1 MVTGHPLDYTLLFV
15 VSQIDLHSYSITTR
29 MMPAMDQVNL
39 KIGEMN
45 CTACSSSV
53 EKALS
58 GIDGVE
64 TVSVSFSTGR
74 GTVTGTNLDGEA
86 LADVATAVGY
96 PSTVEDAG
104 IDPAKMATEI
114 EQRQQKNASNW
125 RHRALIGVAIWVPAE
140 SLHWL
145 SSPLGIDGPW
155 LPWVMLVASTIA
167 MVLVGSGFF
176 ASAFAAAKR
185 MQTNM
190 DTLISIGACSAY
202 FFSLFVFI
210 AKNFGYETEHP
221 MYFTE
226 AAALLA
232 IISIGHWLEATSS
245 AKAGSAIRELLRM
258 QPDVAE
264 QVNDDGSINEIPTGE
279 VIEGMRLL
287 VRPGSRIPVDG
298 HVIEGDSEVDESIV
312 TGEPL
317 PVAKSIGDILIAGSM
332 NTTGQLIV
340 ETNVDGRHTTVSRI
354 AQLVTNAQ
362 SSKAGMQRLADKV
375 SSIFVPIVLA
385 IAAVT
390 VVCWILAGDTETGIV
405 SAVTILVISCPCALG
420 LATPMAVMVAAGES
434 SLRGILVKDA
444 GSLELAGKTVTCIFD
459 KTGTLTLGK
468 PVVDTVTPE
477 KETTSDELV
486 RIAASVEAPS
496 EHPIASAII
505 NEANKRKLEVPTVV
519 NFQATPGSGVSG
531 EVDGRK
537 VAVLRDDAATCRV
550 EVNDTLVGRISVTD
564 EIRKDAKNTVTQLQ
578 ALGIAVHMLSG
589 DRMENA
595 LTVAKEVGIKPEHVH
610 AEASPSEK
618 TEIVA
623 SLPRPSMMVGDGI
636 NDAAALAASDVGVAI
651 ASGTNVAMESASVII
666 PSDSIEATVETVSI
680 ARDTLKT
687 IKQNLFFAFMYNVA
701 AIPLAALGILGTH
714 GPIIAAAAMGL
725 SDITV
730 IGNAIL
736 LKRKLGGRR
745 ISRNVQ

>member
-1 MVTGHPLDYTLLFV
+1 
-15 VSQIDLHSYSITTR
+15 
-29 MMPAMDQVNL
+29 
-39 KIGEMN
+39 
-45 CTACSSSV
+45 
-53 EKALS
+53 
-58 GIDGVE
+58 
-64 TVSVSFSTGR
+64 
-74 GTVTGTNLDGEA
+74 
-86 LADVATAVGY
+86 
-96 PSTVEDAG
+96 
-104 IDPAKMATEI
+104 
-114 EQRQQKNASNW
+114 
-125 RHRALIGVAIWVPAE
+125 
-140 SLHWL
+140 
-145 SSPLGIDGPW
+145 
-155 LPWVMLVASTIA
+155 
-167 MVLVGSGFF
+167 
-176 ASAFAAAKR
+176 
-185 MQTNM
+185 
-190 DTLISIGACSAY
+190 
-202 FFSLFVFI
+202 
-210 AKNFGYETEHP
+210 
-221 MYFTE
+221 
-226 AAALLA
+226 
-232 IISIGHWLEATSS
+232 
-245 AKAGSAIRELLRM
+245 M

-264 QVNDDGSINEIPTGE
+264 QVNDDGSTNEIPTGE

-298 HVIEGDSEVDESIV
+298 HVVEGDSEVDESIV

-362 SSKAGMQRLADKV
+362 SSKADMQRLADKV

-385 IAAVT
+385 VAAVT
-390 VVCWILAGDTETGIV
+390 VVCWILVGDTETGIV

-420 LATPMAVMVAAGES
+420 LATPMAIMVAAGES

-477 KETTSDELV
+477 KEMTSDELV
-486 RIAASVEAPS
+486 RIAASVETPS
-496 EHPIASAII
+496 EHPVASAIV

-519 NFQATPGSGVSG
+519 NFQATPGSGVAG

-550 EVNDTLVGRISVTD
+550 EVNDALVGRISVTD

-595 LTVAKEVGIKPEHVH
+595 LTVAKKVGIKPEHVH

-687 IKQNLFFAFMYNVA
+687 IKQNLVFAFMYNVA
-701 AIPLAALGILGTH
+701 AIPLAAFGLLGPH

-725 SDITV
+725 SDMTV

-736 LKRKLGGRR
+736 LKRKLGRRR

>member
-1 MVTGHPLDYTLLFV
+1 MMEIMD
-15 VSQIDLHSYSITTR
+15 QID
-29 MMPAMDQVNL
+29 L

-45 CTACSSSV
+45 CAACSSSV
-53 EKALS
+53 EKALLK
-58 GIDGVE
+58 IDGVE
-64 TVSVSFSTGR
+64 TVSVAFATGR
-74 GTVTGTNLDGEA
+74 GTVTGKDLDGNA
-86 LADVATAVGY
+86 IAAVATEAGY

-114 EQRQQKNASNW
+114 EQRQKKNASNW
-125 RHRALIGVAIWVPAE
+125 KRRAIIGVSIWAPFEA
-140 SLHWL
+140 LHW
-145 SSPLGIDGPW
+145 SADALGIQGPW
-155 LPWVMLVASTIA
+155 IPWIMFAASTVS

-176 ASAFAAAKR
+176 TSAFTAAKR
-185 MQTNM
+185 LQTNM
-190 DTLISIGACSAY
+190 DTLISIGASSAY

-210 AKNFGYETEHP
+210 AENYGYKTGHP
-221 MYFTE
+221 MYFME

-232 IISIGHWLEATSS
+232 IISIGHWIEATSS

-264 QVNDDGSINEIPTGE
+264 LVNADGSTSELPTGE
-279 VIEGMRLL
+279 VQEGMKLL

-298 HVIEGDSEVDESIV
+298 LVVDGASEVDESII

-317 PVAKSIGDILIAGSM
+317 PVVKGLGDVLIAGSM
-332 NTTGQLIV
+332 NTSGQLIL

-375 SSIFVPIVLA
+375 SGIFVPVVLV
-385 IAAVT
+385 IAAIT
-390 VVCWILAGDTETGIV
+390 LIGWIIAGDTETGIV

-468 PVVDTVTPE
+468 PIVERVDAVSGSSITE
-477 KETTSDELV
+477 DELL
-486 RIAASVEAPS
+486 RLAASVEAPS
-496 EHPIASAII
+496 EHPIASAIV
-505 NEANKRKLEVPTVV
+505 NEANKRKLEVPTVH
-519 NFQATPGSGVSG
+519 NFYATPGIGVEG

-537 VAVLRDDAATCRV
+537 VSVLRDDAATCRI
-550 EVNDTLVGRISVTD
+550 EVDGELIGRISVTD
-564 EIRKDAKNTVTQLQ
+564 EIRKDAVDTVQRLN
-578 ALGIAVHMLSG
+578 ALGVEVHMLSG
-589 DRMENA
+589 DRMQNA
-595 LTVAKEVGIKPEHVH
+595 LAVAKEVGIKVEHVH

-618 TEIVA
+618 TEIVS

-636 NDAAALAASDVGVAI
+636 NDAAALAVSDVGVAI
-651 ASGTNVAMESASVII
+651 ASGTNVAMESASIII
-666 PSDSIEATVETVSI
+666 PSDSIESTAEAVSI
-680 ARDTLKT
+680 ARDTLRT
-687 IKQNLFFAFMYNVA
+687 IKQNLVFAFMYNVA
-701 AIPLAALGILGTH
+701 AIPLAAFGILGPH
-714 GPIIAAAAMGL
+714 GPLIAAAAMGL
-725 SDITV
+725 SDVTV

-736 LKRKLGGRR
+736 LKRKLRKRR
-745 ISRNVQ
+745 IDGILQ

>member
-1 MVTGHPLDYTLLFV
+1 
-15 VSQIDLHSYSITTR
+15 

-125 RHRALIGVAIWVPAE
+125 RRRALIGVAIWVPAE
-140 SLHWL
+140 SLHWF
-145 SSPLGIDGPW
+145 SGPLGIDGPW

-362 SSKAGMQRLADKV
+362 SSKAGMQRLAAV
-375 SSIFVPIVLA
+375 
-385 IAAVT
+385 AAVT

-589 DRMENA
+589 DRTENA

-636 NDAAALAASDVGVAI
+636 NDAAALAASDIGVAI

-687 IKQNLFFAFMYNVA
+687 IKQNLVFAFMYNVA
-701 AIPLAALGILGTH
+701 AIPLAALGVLGPH

-736 LKRKLGGRR
+736 LKRKLRRRR

>member
-1 MVTGHPLDYTLLFV
+1 MMPYMD
-15 VSQIDLHSYSITTR
+15 QID
-29 MMPAMDQVNL
+29 L

-45 CTACSSSV
+45 CAACSSSV
-53 EKALS
+53 EKALLS
-58 GIDGVE
+58 INGVE
-64 TVSVSFSTGR
+64 SASVAFATGR
-74 GTVTGTNLDGEA
+74 GTVTGKGLDGEA
-86 LADVATAVGY
+86 LAAAVTAAGY
-96 PSTVEDAG
+96 PATVEDAG

-114 EQRQQKNASNW
+114 EQRQKKNASNW
-125 RHRALIGVAIWVPAE
+125 KRRAILGVAIWAPFEA
-140 SLHWL
+140 LHW
-145 SSPLGIDGPW
+145 SAGTLGLEGPW
-155 LPWVMLVASTIA
+155 IPWIMFAASTVSMI
-167 MVLVGSGFF
+167 LVGSGFF
-176 ASAFAAAKR
+176 TSAFAAAKR
-185 MQTNM
+185 LQTNM
-190 DTLISIGACSAY
+190 DTLISIGASSAY

-210 AKNFGYETEHP
+210 AKNYGYETGHP
-221 MYFTE
+221 MYFME

-264 QVNDDGSINEIPTGE
+264 QVNEDGSTTEIPTGE
-279 VIEGMRLL
+279 VSEGVRLL

-298 HVIEGDSEVDESIV
+298 HVVEGASEVDESIV

-317 PVAKSIGDILIAGSM
+317 PVAKGIGDVLIAGSM
-332 NTTGQLIV
+332 NTSGQLV
-340 ETNVDGRHTTVSRI
+340 LKTNVDGRHTTVSRI

-375 SSIFVPIVLA
+375 ASIFVPIVLA

-390 VVCWILAGDTETGIV
+390 VIGWIIAGDTETGIV

-468 PVVDTVTPE
+468 PVVEQITPE
-477 KETTSDELV
+477 SGYSKTELI
-486 RIAASVEAPS
+486 RLAASVETPS
-496 EHPIASAII
+496 EHPIASAIV
-505 NEANKRKLEVPTVV
+505 NEAHKQNIEVPTVV
-519 NFQATPGSGVSG
+519 NFQATPGSGVKG

-537 VAVLRDDAATCRV
+537 VAVLRDNAATCRV
-550 EVNDTLVGRISVTD
+550 EVEDSFIGRISVTD
-564 EIRKDAKNTVTQLQ
+564 EIRPDAKDTI
-578 ALGIAVHMLSG
+578 ARLGTLGVEVHMLSG
-589 DRMENA
+589 DRTENA
-595 LTVAKEVGIKPEHVH
+595 IAVAKEVGIKTEHVH

-618 TEIVA
+618 TEIV
-623 SLPRPSMMVGDGI
+623 STLPRPSMMVGDGI

-651 ASGTNVAMESASVII
+651 ASGTNVAMESASIII
-666 PSDSIEATVETVSI
+666 PSNSIESTAESVSI

-687 IKQNLFFAFMYNVA
+687 IKQNLVFAFMYNVA
-701 AIPLAALGILGTH
+701 AIPLAAFGVLGPH
-714 GPIIAAAAMGL
+714 GPLIAAAAMGF
-725 SDITV
+725 SDVTV

-736 LKRKLGGRR
+736 LKRKLRQQR
-745 ISRNVQ
+745 IMENMQ

>member
-1 MVTGHPLDYTLLFV
+1 
-15 VSQIDLHSYSITTR
+15 
-29 MMPAMDQVNL
+29 MMLAMDQIDL

-45 CTACSSSV
+45 CAACSANV
-53 EKALS
+53 EKAIS
-58 GIDGVE
+58 SIEGVE
-64 TVSVSFSTGR
+64 TVSVAFATGR
-74 GTVTGTNLDGEA
+74 GIVTGANLNGDA
-86 LADVATAVGY
+86 IAAAATAAGY

-114 EQRQQKNASNW
+114 EQRQKKHAADW
-125 RHRALIGVAIWVPAE
+125 KRRAILGIAIWAPFEA
-140 SLHWL
+140 LHW
-145 SSPLGIDGPW
+145 SAGTLGIDGPW
-155 LPWVMLVASTIA
+155 IPWIMFAASTVSMIF
-167 MVLVGSGFF
+167 VGSGFF
-176 ASAFAAAKR
+176 TSALAAAKR

-190 DTLISIGACSAY
+190 DTLISIGASAAY

-210 AKNFGYETEHP
+210 AKNFGYETGHP
-221 MYFTE
+221 MYFME

-258 QPDVAE
+258 QPDIAE
-264 QVNDDGSINEIPTGE
+264 QVNEDGSISELPTGE
-279 VIEGMRLL
+279 VTEGMRLL

-298 HVIEGDSEVDESIV
+298 HVVEGISEVDESIV

-317 PVAKSIGDILIAGSM
+317 PVAKTIGDNLIAGSM
-332 NTTGQLIV
+332 NTSGQLIL
-340 ETNVDGRHTTVSRI
+340 ETTVDGRHTTVSRI

-375 SSIFVPIVLA
+375 AGIFVPIVLV
-385 IAAVT
+385 IAAIT
-390 VVCWILAGDTETGIV
+390 VICWIIAGDTETGIV

-468 PVVDTVTPE
+468 PIVEKITPE
-477 KETTSDELV
+477 TNYTEDELIRV
-486 RIAASVEAPS
+486 AASVEAPS
-496 EHPIASAII
+496 EHPIAFAIV
-505 NEANKRKLEVPTVV
+505 NEAEKRNLEVPTVV
-519 NFQATPGSGVSG
+519 NFLANPGCGVAG
-531 EVDGRK
+531 EVDGRN

-550 EVNDTLVGRISVTD
+550 EVEGSLVGRITVTD
-564 EIRKDAKNTVTQLQ
+564 EVRSDARDTIQQLDS
-578 ALGIAVHMLSG
+578 LGIEVHMLSG
-589 DRMENA
+589 DRIENA
-595 LTVAKEVGIKPEHVH
+595 LSVAKEVGIKPEHVH

-651 ASGTNVAMESASVII
+651 ASGTNVAMESASIII
-666 PSDSIEATVETVSI
+666 PSDSIESTAEAVSI
-680 ARDTLKT
+680 ARATLKT
-687 IKQNLFFAFMYNVA
+687 IKQNLVFAFMYNVA
-701 AIPLAALGILGTH
+701 AIPLAAFGLLGPH
-714 GPIIAAAAMGL
+714 GPLIAAAAMGF

-736 LKRKLGGRR
+736 LKRKLRMRR
-745 ISRNVQ
+745 INENVQ

>member
-1 MVTGHPLDYTLLFV
+1 MMYHMD
-15 VSQIDLHSYSITTR
+15 QID
-29 MMPAMDQVNL
+29 L

-45 CTACSSSV
+45 CAACSSSV

-58 GIDGVE
+58 SIDGVE
-64 TVSVSFSTGR
+64 SVTVAFATGR
-74 GTVTGTNLDGEA
+74 GSVTGSNLDGEA
-86 LADVATAVGY
+86 LAAVATAAGY
-96 PSTVEDAG
+96 PTTVEDAG

-114 EQRQQKNASNW
+114 EQRQKKNASDW
-125 RHRALIGVAIWVPAE
+125 KRRAILGIAIWAPFEA
-140 SLHWL
+140 LHW
-145 SSPLGIDGPW
+145 SAEILGIAGPW
-155 LPWVMLVASTIA
+155 IPWIMFSASTVSMI
-167 MVLVGSGFF
+167 LVGSGFF
-176 ASAFAAAKR
+176 TSAFNAAKR

-190 DTLISIGACSAY
+190 DTLISIGASSAY

-210 AKNFGYETEHP
+210 AKNYGYETGYP
-221 MYFTE
+221 MYFME

-245 AKAGSAIRELLRM
+245 AKAGSAIGELLRM
-258 QPDVAE
+258 QPEVAE
-264 QVNDDGSINEIPTGE
+264 QVNDDGSTTEIPTGD
-279 VIEGMRLL
+279 VTEGLRLL

-298 HVIEGDSEVDESIV
+298 HVVEGASEVDESIV

-317 PVAKSIGDILIAGSM
+317 PVAKTIGDILIAGSM
-332 NTTGQLIV
+332 NTSGQLILK
-340 ETNVDGRHTTVSRI
+340 TNVDGRHTTVSRI

-375 SSIFVPIVLA
+375 ASVFVPIVLA
-385 IAAVT
+385 IAFVT
-390 VVCWILAGDTETGIV
+390 AICWIIVGDAETGIV

-468 PVVDTVTPE
+468 PVVEQVVAENGYNDN
-477 KETTSDELV
+477 ELL

-496 EHPIASAII
+496 EHPIATAIV
-505 NEANKRKLEVPTVV
+505 NEANKRNIEVPTVT
-519 NFQATPGSGVSG
+519 NFLATPGSGVSG

-537 VAVLRDDAATCRV
+537 VSVLRDDAATCRV
-550 EVNDTLVGRISVTD
+550 EVDGLFVGRISVTD
-564 EIRKDAKNTVTQLQ
+564 EIRKDAKDTIARLD
-578 ALGIAVHMLSG
+578 ALGITVHMLSG
-589 DRMENA
+589 DRTENA
-595 LTVAKEVGIKPEHVH
+595 IAVAKEVGINLEHVH

-651 ASGTNVAMESASVII
+651 ASGTNIAMESASIII
-666 PSDSIEATVETVSI
+666 PSDSIESTAEAVSI

-687 IKQNLFFAFMYNVA
+687 IKQNLVFAFMYNVA
-701 AIPLAALGILGTH
+701 AIPLAAFGLLGHH
-714 GPIIAAAAMGL
+714 GPLIAAAAMGF

-730 IGNAIL
+730 IGNALL
-736 LKRKLGGRR
+736 LKRKLRRRR
-745 ISRNVQ
+745 INEVVQ